1 MLPAAAQLDRLT
13 PPNAGSAVEVEKISC
28 PVACGLLDHK
38 MAVEHDCLQTRQQI
52 VRAVNVRPAHLRT
65 THNWISEVMN
75 QLAQEIRLRH
85 KVGIKDRYQ
94 FALRALHSV
103 FQSAGFESGAI
114 VAMNVMNVETLRGI
128 IRDGRARDI
137 HRLVG

>member
-1 MLPAAAQLDRLT
+1 M
-13 PPNAGSAVEVEKISC
+13 
-28 PVACGLLDHK
+28 
-38 MAVEHDCLQTRQQI
+38 
-52 VRAVNVRPAHLRT
+52 RPAHLRT

-85 KVGIKDRYQ
+85 KVGIKDRNQ

-114 VAMNVMNVETLRGI
+114 VAMNVVNVETLRRI
-128 IRDGRARDI
+128 ILDRRARDI